1 MLAFPPD
8 TSFLIQIVSFLV
20 LFVGL
25 KNLIFDPTMKVIEER
40 ERRTAGAAHAA
51 HDLKDESARHA
62 AEYDAKLQ
70 AVRAELSAATE
81 AARVEIEGEERRI
94 VNGARNSASEQLTTV
109 RARLS
114 EQATQ
119 ARQKLAG
126 DASGLAAQV
135 FERVVGRPG
144 A

>member
-8 TSFLIQIVSFLV
+8 ISFLVQIVSFLV

-62 AEYDAKLQ
+62 ADYDAKLQ
-70 AVRAELSAATE
+70 EIRSELSAASEASRAEIESEERRLIE
-81 AARVEIEGEERRI
+81 AAR
-94 VNGARNSASEQLTTV
+94 NAAADQLAGV
-109 RARLS
+109 RTQL
-114 EQATQ
+114 ATQ
-119 ARQKLAG
+119 AAQARQTLAG
-126 DASGLAAQV
+126 NATGLAAQV
-135 FERVVGRPG
+135 FERVVGRP
-144 A
+144 AA